1 MTDLLLRTTHAL
13 SLALVFSWGAT
24 TVHAAMPLRQEP
36 AAQQGLS
43 VSDAERKCQAL
54 SGEVEGLQVK
64 IRQLAGQGQK
74 IAADL
79 SSENIALDRANQEF
93 QRVTKEIRDTRNELA
108 KKLGDLRQC
117 ELDLDVA
124 RARAANEAERQ
135 ASERRLQGLAEQ
147 NDDVRKLI
155 DTRNELQTDRDKLQ
169 LALTQSERLRNALE
183 TEVARLKLDLQRLQ
197 EQFNACSAALQQCAT
212 DLQQCKSDL
221 ERALTES
228 ADWKDKYGNAAS
240 ELAEAKVKVGSLES
254 DLAKVR
260 GELEEKTKLAEELAA
275 KVQDLESKLNQLSAE
290 NNFLSRTRLIA
301 IVLFGLSGLGLI
313 WLWLCSLRG
322 RWPFAVQQAP
332 NVLSAAMLAAERQ
345 LDRCTSEL
353 ARSLA
358 SRDPNGEQE
367 WLRAARRS
375 HRIREAMAGAAGL
388 LADGVDEDIRRA
400 VELTCG
406 LAADER
412 LESKSSA
419 CAFNLCKALHQH
431 GIALLPE
438 RNRAAYDATKGR
450 TAVLMAEAFRQV
462 IEAQQATAEQ
472 RKECLAWAEWALAR
486 ANDWFETKDD
496 APVHLERARLN
507 LQQAQAELDHS
518 RKAQLWRSAK
528 EQAELCIKS
537 LRSAGPPGG
546 PGAGQATPPMHV
558 ASPVPGPIGEA
569 HLVWLDAVLRLFH
582 AQGLDETERQ
592 HHLRWTNDLAQVYC
606 GDQEVRAVVA
616 WRLAQI
622 REACSD
628 VPGASAAWA
637 EAANSSF
644 RWSDFSFGTLA
655 FSPKGEYGAQC
666 LSTLCRRELT
676 QIDTRRRPERPPLQ
690 LVPDAAEVEPAVPDE
705 HLVRNWRKALRDDV
719 MRLAS
724 LKQWTSVGGRL
735 AGQVQLEALPGV
747 WTALKQRSMDDLAAL
762 RVVGTWDSGEV
773 RAFTEALALLD
784 GPSAEPVDPLPVPNA
799 VAISPN
805 LALLKDPTQPT
816 GSSVL
821 LVDFSCT
828 VPESRHG
835 WQVEFEQGREIKHI
849 GLFGNELGV
858 VSLKSAPC
866 LYTHP
871 LGVRGVRLA
880 LIDLS
885 SSSASQE
892 LVLVVRQGAATN
904 VLDLQG
910 PTQPAGQ
917 SVNVRLRLDQLG
929 IALPV
934 QRQRWTRDEIIRF
947 ADRFQ
952 RLMWALLAMS
962 PDQDLQAI
970 DAMATSLARDL
981 KFDGEQLKRD
991 CFAIDEYERP
1001 VVAKRHQEFS
1011 QEFRTVV
1018 QNADCMSLW
1027 QQVVATQGNAL
1038 DVIRRLLSR
1047 PEFATL
1053 RSAALRVGLPVES
1066 RPDGEFGKAIG
1077 SAVPGGEF
1085 LVQFGE
1091 GATAVNQS
1099 CVLEGS
1105 VTIGRANAIPGDWV
1119 RVVGTDGA
1127 PRRVQLCPTVPGR
1140 GSCGTVVGLRG
1151 ESVQVRFDGQYQNFS
1166 EVTCRPAG
1174 APALSFISGA
1184 AVEVIEASPGD
1195 QPHVT
1200 LRQAPV
1206 QPAFMPPIGSVS
1218 GWADWFAECKRFLMA
1233 RAGAHPHGGDAD
1245 PPSNGDVAA
1254 FMRALRHQADGR
1266 NTEVVARAQSLEQ
1279 QGLALSRRHPPL

>member
-1 MTDLLLRTTHAL
+1 MTDLLLRTTHVL

-36 AAQQGLS
+36 APK
-43 VSDAERKCQAL
+43 DRK
-54 SGEVEGLQVK
+54 S
-64 IRQLAGQGQK
+64 
-74 IAADL
+74 AADL
-79 SSENIALDRANQEF
+79 KRESA
-93 QRVTKEIRDTRNELA
+93 
-108 KKLGDLRQC
+108 
-117 ELDLDVA
+117 
-124 RARAANEAERQ
+124 
-135 ASERRLQGLAEQ
+135 
-147 NDDVRKLI
+147 
-155 DTRNELQTDRDKLQ
+155 
-169 LALTQSERLRNALE
+169 
-183 TEVARLKLDLQRLQ
+183 DLQRVVDELKKVISENERQTSELRRGLTDALTTIESLKTQLAEAEANSSVVREKLYTVEAAKNQNEAALEARKRQLLELREGYEAVQDLQ
-197 EQFNACSAALQQCAT
+197 EERDNLERQVKDLQTQAAAAGATIEALDKKARECSAALQQCAT

-228 ADWKDKYGNAAS
+228 ADWKVKYGNAAS
-240 ELAEAKVKVGSLES
+240 ELAEAKVKVGALES

-260 GELEEKTKLAEELAA
+260 GELGDETKLAEQLAA
-275 KVQDLESKLNQLSAE
+275 KVQELELELNQLLAVNTSLSAA
-290 NNFLSRTRLIA
+290 NSLLSLTRLIA
-301 IVLFGLSGLGLI
+301 IVLFGLSGLVLL
-313 WLWLCSLRG
+313 WLWWRWMRG
-322 RWPFAVQQAP
+322 RFPFAVSQGP
-332 NVLSAAMLAAERQ
+332 NALSTAMLAAERH

-375 HRIREAMAGAAGL
+375 HRIREAMAGAARLPG
-388 LADGVDEDIRRA
+388 DGVDEHIRRA

-412 LESKSSA
+412 PESSK
-419 CAFNLCKALHQH
+419 CAFELCKALHQH
-431 GIALLPE
+431 GVALLPE
-438 RNRAAYDATKGR
+438 RNRAVCDATKGR
-450 TAVLMAEAFRQV
+450 AAVLMAESFRQV
-462 IEAQQATAEQ
+462 MEAQQATVEQ

-507 LQQAQAELDHS
+507 LQQAQAELDQS
-518 RKAQLWRSAK
+518 KKIQLLRAAK
-528 EQAELCIKS
+528 DQAELCIKS
-537 LRSAGPPGG
+537 LRPAGFTAA
-546 PGAGQATPPMHV
+546 PGAGQTPPPTPGV
-558 ASPVPGPIGEA
+558 TPVPGPIGEA
-569 HLVWLDAVLRLFH
+569 HLVWLDTVLRLLH
-582 AQGLDETERQ
+582 PQGLDETERQ
-592 HHLRWTNDLAQVYC
+592 HHLRWANELGQLYC
-606 GDQEVRAVVA
+606 GDQEFRAVVA

-628 VPGASAAWA
+628 VQGAAAAWA
-637 EAANSSF
+637 AAANSSF
-644 RWSDFSFGTLA
+644 QWSDFSFGTLA
-655 FSPKGEYGAQC
+655 FSPKGEYGAHC

-676 QIDTRRRPERPPLQ
+676 QIDTRRRPDPLQ
-690 LVPDAAEVEPAVPDE
+690 LVPDASEVEPAVSDE
-705 HLVRNWRKALRDDV
+705 HLVRNWRKALRVDV

-724 LKQWTSVGGRL
+724 LKEWTSVGGRL
-735 AGQVQLEALPGV
+735 AGQVQLEALPSV
-747 WTALKQRSMDDLAAL
+747 WSALKQRSLDDLSSL
-762 RVVGTWDSGEV
+762 RIVGTWTSGEV
-773 RAFTEALALLD
+773 RAVTEALALLD
-784 GPSAEPVDPLPVPNA
+784 GPSAEPVDPRPVPNGVA
-799 VAISPN
+799 VSPN
-805 LALLKDPTQPT
+805 LVLFKDPTQPT

-828 VPESRHG
+828 EPESRHG
-835 WQVEFEQGREIKHI
+835 WQVEFEQRREIKHI

-858 VSLKSAPC
+858 VSLTSPPC

-871 LGVRGVRLA
+871 LGLRGVRLA

-885 SSSASQE
+885 SSSASQS
-892 LVLVVRQGAATN
+892 LDLVVRQGAPAN

-910 PTQPAGQ
+910 LTPPAQP
-917 SVNVRLRLDQLG
+917 SVSVRLRLDQLG
-929 IALPV
+929 VALPV
-934 QRQRWTRDEIIRF
+934 QLQRWTRDEIIRF

-962 PDQDLQAI
+962 PEPDLQAV

-991 CFAIDEYERP
+991 CFTIDEYERP
-1001 VVAKRHQEFS
+1001 AVAKRHQEFA
-1011 QEFRTVV
+1011 QEFRAVV

-1027 QQVVATQGNAL
+1027 QQVIATRSNAL
-1038 DVIRRLLSR
+1038 DVIRRLFSR

-1053 RSAALRVGLPVES
+1053 RSAALRVGLPVDA

-1105 VTIGRANAIPGDWV
+1105 VTIGRANVMPGDWV
-1119 RVVGTDGA
+1119 RVVGADGA
-1127 PRRVQLCPTVPGR
+1127 PRRVQLCPTAPGR
-1140 GSCGTVVGLRG
+1140 GSCGIVVSLHGA
-1151 ESVQVRFDGQYQNFS
+1151 SVQVRFDGHYQNFS
-1166 EVTCRPAG
+1166 EVTCRPEG
-1174 APALSFISGA
+1174 APTASFTAGTT
-1184 AVEVIEASPGD
+1184 VEVIESGD
-1195 QPHVT
+1195 QPRVT

-1206 QPAFMPPIGSVS
+1206 QPAPMPPIGSVS

-1233 RAGAHPHGGDAD
+1233 RVGHHPHGGDAD

-1254 FMRALRHQADGR
+1254 FIRDLRRQAYGP

-1279 QGLALSRRHPPL
+1279 QGLDLSRRHPPL

>member
-1 MTDLLLRTTHAL
+1 MTDLLLRMTHAL
-13 SLALVFSWGAT
+13 SLTLVLSWGAT
-24 TVHAAMPLRQEP
+24 TAHAAMPLRQEP
-36 AAQQGLS
+36 AASDRKPASDLARESAELQRENISLTNTLKEREQQIAQLRKDVAKMLTNVGDLQKQLDGLEAKNS
-43 VSDAERKCQAL
+43 EGRNRIKKNQA
-54 SGEVEGLQVK
+54 SFDQ
-64 IRQLAGQGQK
+64 
-74 IAADL
+74 IAADVDARKR
-79 SSENIALDRANQEF
+79 ALQ
-93 QRVTKEIRDTRNELA
+93 ELA
-108 KKLGDLRQC
+108 RDHQAVRDLQDQR
-117 ELDLDVA
+117 D
-124 RARAANEAERQ
+124 
-135 ASERRLQGLAEQ
+135 RLQKQVDAFQTQAAAAEAKIA
-147 NDDVRKLI
+147 D
-155 DTRNELQTDRDKLQ
+155 
-169 LALTQSERLRNALE
+169 LE
-183 TEVARLKLDLQRLQ
+183 QKAR
-197 EQFNACSAALQQCAT
+197 ECSAALQQCAT

-228 ADWKDKYGNAAS
+228 ADWKVKYGNAAS
-240 ELAEAKVKVGSLES
+240 ELAEAKVKVGALES

-260 GELEEKTKLAEELAA
+260 AELGDETKLAEQLAA
-275 KVQDLESKLNQLSAE
+275 KVQALELELNQLLAV
-290 NNFLSRTRLIA
+290 NNSLSTANSFLSLTRLLA
-301 IVLFGLSGLGLI
+301 LLLFGLSGLALV
-313 WLWLCSLRG
+313 WLWWRWVRG
-322 RWPFAVQQAP
+322 RSPFAVQQAP
-332 NVLSAAMLAAERQ
+332 NVLSTAMLAAERH

-358 SRDPNGEQE
+358 WRDPNGEQE

-412 LESKSSA
+412 LESKSIE
-419 CAFNLCKALHQH
+419 CAFNLCKSLHQH
-431 GIALLPE
+431 GVALLPE
-438 RNRAAYDATKGR
+438 RNRAACDATKGR

-462 IEAQQATAEQ
+462 MEAHQATVEQ

-507 LQQAQAELDHS
+507 LQQEQAELDQL
-518 RKAQLWRSAK
+518 RKAQLLRSAK

-537 LRSAGPPGG
+537 LRSAGPPGV

-569 HLVWLDAVLRLFH
+569 HLVWLDAVLRLLQ
-582 AQGLDETERQ
+582 ANVLDETERQ

-628 VPGASAAWA
+628 VQGASAAWA

-644 RWSDFSFGTLA
+644 RWSDFSFGALA

-690 LVPDAAEVEPAVPDE
+690 LVSDAEEVEPAVSDE

-747 WTALKQRSMDDLAAL
+747 WTALKQRSMDDLPAL
-762 RVVGTWDSGEV
+762 RIVGTWTLGEV
-773 RAFTEALALLD
+773 RAFAEALALLD
-784 GPSAEPVDPLPVPNA
+784 GPIAEPVDPLPVPNA
-799 VAISPN
+799 VAVSPN

-835 WQVEFEQGREIKHI
+835 WQVEFEKGREIKHI

-858 VSLKSAPC
+858 VSLTSAPC

-892 LVLVVRQGAATN
+892 LDLVVRQGAATN

-910 PTQPAGQ
+910 LTQPARQ
-917 SVNVRLRLDQLG
+917 FVNVRLRLDQLG

-934 QRQRWTRDEIIRF
+934 QQPRWTRDEIIRF

-962 PDQDLQAI
+962 PDQDFQAI
-970 DAMATSLARDL
+970 DVMATSLARDL

-991 CFAIDEYERP
+991 CFTIDEYERP
-1001 VVAKRHQEFS
+1001 AVAKRHQEFS
-1011 QEFRTVV
+1011 QVFRTVV
-1018 QNADCMSLW
+1018 QNANCMSLW

-1053 RSAALRVGLPVES
+1053 RSAALRVGLPVDA

-1140 GSCGTVVGLRG
+1140 GSCGTVVSLRG

-1174 APALSFISGA
+1174 APASSFMAGA
-1184 AVEVIEASPGD
+1184 AVEVIEASSGD
-1195 QPHVT
+1195 QPRVT

-1206 QPAFMPPIGSVS
+1206 QPAPMSPIGSVS
-1218 GWADWFAECKRFLMA
+1218 GWADWFAECKRFLMEI
-1233 RAGAHPHGGDAD
+1233 AGKHPHGGDAD

-1254 FMRALRHQADGR
+1254 FMRDLRHQADGR
-1266 NTEVVARAQSLEQ
+1266 KTEVVARAQSLEQ
-1279 QGLALSRRHPPL
+1279 QGLSLARRHPPL